1 MAAMKHRHA
10 AAFAL
15 VGWYLIAPP
24 IGDTNVISVNKNA
37 PLAKWE
43 ILESYDT
50 ARECE
55 REKIVEWTNSMRV
68 SKNKR
73 LDDVVYGRRV
83 PQSDGER
90 LLAETTVK
98 EMTCECV
105 ASDDP
110 RLKEK

>member
-1 MAAMKHRHA
+1 
-10 AAFAL
+10 
-15 VGWYLIAPP
+15 
-24 IGDTNVISVNKNA
+24 
-37 PLAKWE
+37 
-43 ILESYDT
+43 
-50 ARECE
+50 
-55 REKIVEWTNSMRV
+55 MRV

-73 LDDVVYGRRV
+73 LDDAVYGRRV